1 MFSKE
6 VMFMNHSI
14 YRTALTYALTGILCF
29 WVSTN
34 SLAGS
39 QDNLEQNKTLV
50 MEAFAALDAGA
61 IDDLDKYITADY
73 VRHCQA
79 TPGVI
84 IHSLEDFKAL
94 LQAWSHTY
102 SDVETKVNVLIAEG
116 DLVAFYGSFIATQI
130 GPMGPFPATGKQMVS
145 EFAGYHRITNGKI
158 SATWVTWDNLA
169 ALAQLGL
176 FPPQEQ
182 KAPASD

>member
-1 MFSKE
+1 
-6 VMFMNHSI
+6 MNHSI

-34 SLAGS
+34 VHAES
-39 QDNLEQNKTLV
+39 QVNLEQNKTLV
-50 MEAFAALDAGA
+50 MEAFAALDAGVL
-61 IDDLDKYITADY
+61 DDLDKYITADY

-102 SDVETKVNVLIAEG
+102 SDVETKADVLVAEG
-116 DLVAFYGSFIATQI
+116 DLVAFYGSFTATQI

-158 SATWVTWDNLA
+158 SETWVTWDNLA

-176 FPPQEQ
+176 FPPPEQ
-182 KAPASD
+182 KAPVSD